1 MGLIMVV
8 KWSKLS
14 SGYFFGVGA
23 IEVGIK
29 SYPIIESSIR
39 DHPSYI

>member
-1 MGLIMVV
+1 MVV
-8 KWSKLS
+8 KWSKLY
-14 SGYFFGVGA
+14 SGYFLGVGA

-29 SYPIIESSIR
+29 SSPIAENSIR